1 MHICRR
7 FLRVQNFLHYVEK
20 EADLFLVSCSMLFL
34 KQLVIIPLRVCF
46 TKCRCKIFCH
56 VGLHLIHL
64 HFYSL
69 EMLYILLVNKE
80 RYLSFTLYLLQ
91 VLHFYCP
98 FICCL
103 LIFLAS

>member
-1 MHICRR
+1 MSFYVKKKCLLIHIYRR

-20 EADLFLVSCSMLFL
+20 EADLFLVSCSLLFL

-46 TKCRCKIFCH
+46 TKRRCKIFCH

-64 HFYSL
+64 HFYAL
-69 EMLYILLVNKE
+69 EILLVNKE

-91 VLHFYCP
+91 VL
-98 FICCL
+98 
-103 LIFLAS
+103 